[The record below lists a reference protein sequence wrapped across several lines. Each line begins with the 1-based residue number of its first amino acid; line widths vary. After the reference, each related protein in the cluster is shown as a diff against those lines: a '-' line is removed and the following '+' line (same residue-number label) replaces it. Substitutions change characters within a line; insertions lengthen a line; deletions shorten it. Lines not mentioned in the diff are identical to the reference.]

1 MVDATSAQTMARI
14 YSQNAYSR
22 AARQDD
28 LPVIMAVIAIAS
40 RVLAPRQLAR
50 ELWVE
55 RRFWKRLRA

>member
-1 MVDATSAQTMARI
+1 MARI